1 MWQDAARRRRGR
13 LPDSRR
19 KRLDTDYYRALLL
32 ARRAELEA
40 VCEQGD
46 AAAATVELDQTRVGR
61 LSRMDAL
68 QDQAMARAT
77 ATRRAL
83 ELTRIGAALARLDDG
98 EFGDCIKCGEPIPP
112 ARLAIDPATLVCV
125 ACAERL
131 ERS

>member
-1 MWQDAARRRRGR
+1 M
-13 LPDSRR
+13 
-19 KRLDTDYYRALLL
+19 DTDYYRTLLL

-40 VCEQGD
+40 VREQGD

-77 ATRRAL
+77 ASRREL
-83 ELTRIGAALARLDDG
+83 ELTRIGAALARIEDG
-98 EFGDCIKCGEPIPP
+98 EFGDCIKCGEPIPA
-112 ARLAIDPATLVCV
+112 ARLAIDPAILVCV

-131 ERS
+131 EQS

>member
-1 MWQDAARRRRGR
+1 MRATWQRRDNAPGFR
-13 LPDSRR
+13 SI
-19 KRLDTDYYRALLL
+19 RLDNDYYRNLLL

-40 VCEQGD
+40 VREQGD

-77 ATRRAL
+77 ASRRER

-112 ARLAIDPATLVCV
+112 ARLAIDPAILVCV

-131 ERS
+131 EQP